1 MATHP
6 DWDPTIEQDVPAR
19 YAQMADQRA
28 RCPMA
33 RAGRHGGQWDVLRY
47 ADVVEAAGDAERFSN
62 GLQSRYAKPMPP
74 LEYDPPEHRDYRRM
88 LAVFFTP
95 KRMAML
101 EPIVRQNARDLL
113 APMVAAGRGDL
124 AQGYSYPLP
133 ALGLCALLNIDGN
146 SWGEIKEWSEHTLL
160 KDSDNLDEQAIADAG
175 HERIIEYAHTMIA
188 DRRANPRHPEEDI
201 AAALL
206 AARVGGEAMDDD
218 TIARTLRILISAG
231 HNSTTS
237 AIGNMI
243 LHLAENPEDQ
253 ALLRSD
259 LSRIPAAAEEILR
272 ADTPVQ
278 EMPRVATRDTTLGG
292 CPVKAGDRLG
302 MFWAAANRDPE
313 AFPEPDRII
322 LDRKPN
328 RHVAFGH
335 GIHTCL
341 GAPMARME
349 MRVAIEEL
357 FALTSHF
364 ALEAPAK
371 RARFHRMGVVNLP
384 LVLESAK

>member
-1 MATHP
+1 MATQP
-6 DWDPTIEQDVPAR
+6 DWDPTIDQDVAAR
-19 YAQMADQRA
+19 YAQMHDQRE

-33 RAGRHGGQWDVLRY
+33 RATRHGGQWDVLRY
-47 ADVVEAAGDAERFSN
+47 ADVVEAAGDPDRFSN
-62 GLQSRYAKPMPP
+62 ALQNRYAKPLPP

-95 KRMAML
+95 KRMAEL
-101 EPIVRQNARDLL
+101 EPIVRANARELL
-113 APMVAAGRGDL
+113 APMLAAGRGDL
-124 AQGYSYPLP
+124 AQAYSYPLP
-133 ALGLCALLNIDGN
+133 ALGLCALLNIDG
-146 SWGEIKEWSEHTLL
+146 SEWGDIKEWSENTLL
-160 KDSDNLDEQAIADAG
+160 KDSEDPAEQAIADAG

-188 DRRANPRHPEEDI
+188 DRRAHPRDPEQDI
-201 AAALL
+201 TATLL
-206 AARVGGEAMDDD
+206 SANVNGEPMDDD

-243 LHLAENPEDQ
+243 LYIAENPEAQ
-253 ALLRSD
+253 ALLRAEPA
-259 LSRIPAAAEEILR
+259 RIPAASEELLR
-272 ADTPVQ
+272 AETPVQ
-278 EMPRVATRDTTLGG
+278 EMPRFATRDTELGG
-292 CPVKAGDRLG
+292 CPIKAGDRLG

-349 MRVAIEEL
+349 VRVAMEEL
-357 FALTSHF
+357 LSATRNFALDGE
-364 ALEAPAK
+364 AL

-384 LVLESAK
+384 LALEAAR